1 LSYLLTKNI
10 ANYCQLSLW
19 LAFVLSFSNPCDAQQ
34 SVQLIFQSDKDETMI
49 IKSFDSRSLADSALL
64 AYHSELISEG
74 YLLSRLDTIS
84 KEKGLMVMTH
94 KGPKYYFEKS
104 LFNGESSQTLEIR
117 YRKKRAFS
125 SLDLFIEAKDK
136 LNLLENNGYPFAS
149 LSLDSIN
156 SGKDSNHFV
165 VHWRV
170 EKGPFITLDD
180 VVIKS
185 EKQLPS
191 RYIKNYLGIK
201 KGKPYSE
208 SQLQSLPLKIKELAF
223 IELSS
228 APEVVFRNNQATVY
242 IPQRKKKNNYFN
254 GVIGIRPN
262 DITGQVNIT
271 GDVEIKLQNALN
283 KAEDL
288 HFVWKRLQPQTQD
301 LLISTKIPVF
311 IALPFAI
318 DGTINI
324 YRRDSTFSTN
334 RLIGGISLLLP
345 GSNYIRF
352 FYESNQTNRL
362 GNTSSQRFGD
372 VNLRLFGLGYQFEK
386 LDYKYNPRKG
396 WSIFLE
402 AATGSRNVL
411 QNTENNTV
419 NNNSEYYRL
428 ESRFAFYLPTFKK
441 QTLVLQGTANRI
453 LTNAIL
459 TNEQYRI
466 GGLRNIRG
474 IDEESIFA
482 NAWAMATL
490 EYRLLLDL
498 NTAVYGFYD
507 HAIYS
512 VVNEGVTSSDDPFG
526 FGIGINFQTK
536 TGIFTFNYALG
547 NQFEN
552 PILVRNAKISFGF
565 RNIF

>member
-1 LSYLLTKNI
+1 MSYLLTKNI
-10 ANYCQLSLW
+10 ANYCQLSL
-19 LAFVLSFSNPCDAQQ
+19 LFALFFGVCKVGLGQQ
-34 SVQLIFQSDKDETMI
+34 SIQLMFQSEQDETMI
-49 IKSFDSRSLADSALL
+49 IKSFDRKSLADSALL
-64 AYHSELISEG
+64 AYHSELIGEG
-74 YLLSRLDTIS
+74 YLLSRLDTAT
-84 KEKGLMVMTH
+84 KENTLVVKVL
-94 KGPKYYFEKS
+94 KGPKYFFEKS
-104 LFNGESSQTLEIR
+104 FFSGESTQTQEIK
-117 YRKKRAFS
+117 YRKKRTFS
-125 SLDLFIEAKDK
+125 SFDILLEAKDK
-136 LNLLENNGYPFAS
+136 LQVLENSGYPFAS
-149 LSLDSIN
+149 LTLDSIKI
-156 SGKDSNHFV
+156 GKDSSHFV
-165 VHWRV
+165 AHWNV
-170 EKGPFITLDD
+170 VKGPFIVIDEI
-180 VVIKS
+180 VIKS
-185 EKQLPS
+185 EKQLPK
-191 RYIKNYLGIK
+191 RYITNYLGIK
-201 KGKPYSE
+201 KGKLYSE
-208 SQLQSLPLKIKELAF
+208 SQLQALPLKVKELAF

-228 APEVVFRNNQATVY
+228 PPEVVFRNNKATVY
-242 IPQRKKKNNYFN
+242 IPLRKKKNNYFN

-301 LLISTKIPVF
+301 LMISSKIPVF
-311 IALPFAI
+311 LALPFAI

-334 RLIGGISLLLP
+334 RLVGGISLLLQ

-362 GNTSSQRFGD
+362 GNTSNQRFGD
-372 VNLRLFGLGYQFEK
+372 VNLRLFGLGYQYEK

-396 WSIFLE
+396 WTFFVE
-402 AATGSRNVL
+402 AATGSREVL
-411 QNTENNTV
+411 QNAEDASV
-419 NNNSEYYRL
+419 NKNSEYYRF
-428 ESRFAFYLPTFKK
+428 ESRFALFVPTFKK
-441 QTLVLQGTANRI
+441 QVLVLQGTANRI

-466 GGLRNIRG
+466 GGLRNLRG

-482 NAWAMATL
+482 NAWALATL

-498 NTAVYGFYD
+498 NTAIYGFYD

-512 VVNEGVTSSDDPFG
+512 VVNDGITSSDDPFG
-526 FGIGINFQTK
+526 FGLGINFQTK